1 MSNGGQSCETMPP
14 YRARRP
20 VLNRKPINI
29 SRCIEYRP
37 SLERR
42 RVVGIFKYFSPR
54 GYEEFC
60 RVGYK
65 SKHNII
71 TPI

>member
-42 RVVGIFKYFSPR
+42 RVVGIFKHFIPR
-54 GYEEFC
+54 GYGEFSM
-60 RVGYK
+60 VVYK
-65 SKHNII
+65 
-71 TPI
+71 T